1 MNRLHYKDEK
11 SYPFER
17 YITKLK
23 ENFFILAKDADE
35 ALTGKQKEEKMMH
48 GLRSTDTSI
57 ISARTVI
64 YHTYRNDFDGA

>member
-1 MNRLHYKDEK
+1 VKHYDGTGELNKRLERAKEEMNRLHYKDEK

-35 ALTGKQKEEKMMH
+35 ALTETICKC
-48 GLRSTDTSI
+48 
-57 ISARTVI
+57 
-64 YHTYRNDFDGA
+64 Y